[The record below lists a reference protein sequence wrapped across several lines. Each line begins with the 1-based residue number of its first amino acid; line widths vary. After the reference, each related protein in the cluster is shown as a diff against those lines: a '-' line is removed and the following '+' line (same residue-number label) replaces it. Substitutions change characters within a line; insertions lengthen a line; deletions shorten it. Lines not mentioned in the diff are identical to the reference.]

1 MQISTKALVIKVMDV
16 KENDRLITLLSAD
29 FGLIRAFVS
38 GGKKTTN
45 KNHAATSLF
54 CYCDFLLT
62 ISGDTYKVKEA
73 TLVSSFFKLSS
84 DISSLSL
91 AQYFCELAGTLAPED
106 SSANEH
112 LRLTLNT
119 LNFLCD
125 GQKSKNVLKAIFEM
139 RILSISG
146 YMPELVGCSECGLFD
161 DDIMCFYYEDGALL
175 CHNCLTQGKFA
186 YIDKTI
192 LSSLR
197 HIIYSEFN
205 KLFNF
210 TIPEESA
217 VKLSRIT
224 EEYLLYQTD
233 HSYQTLNFY
242 KSLN

>member
-1 MQISTKALVIKVMDV
+1 MLKSTKALVIKVMDV
-16 KENDRLITLLSAD
+16 KENDRLITLLTAD

-38 GGKKTTN
+38 GAKKPTH

-54 CYCDFLLT
+54 CYCDFLLSG
-62 ISGDTYKVKEA
+62 SGDTYKIKEA
-73 TLVSSFFKLSS
+73 TLISSFFKLSS
-84 DISSLSL
+84 DILALSL

-106 SSANEH
+106 SSASEH

-119 LNFLCD
+119 LNFLCE
-125 GQKSKNVLKAIFEM
+125 GGRSLSLLKAIFEM

-146 YMPELVGCSECGLFD
+146 YMPELVGCSECGKFD
-161 DDIMCFYYEDGALL
+161 DDIMHFYYEDGALL
-175 CHNCLTQGKFA
+175 CHECMAEGNFA

-197 HIIYSEFN
+197 HIVYSQFN

-217 VKLSRIT
+217 VKLSKIT
-224 EEYLLYQTD
+224 EEYLIFQTD
-233 HSYQTLNFY
+233 RTYQTLNFY
-242 KSLN
+242 KSLT

>member
-1 MQISTKALVIKVMDV
+1 MQKSTKALVIKVMDV

-38 GGKKTTN
+38 GGKKPTH

-62 ISGDTYKVKEA
+62 TSGDTYKVKEA
-73 TLVSSFFKLSS
+73 TLISSFFNLSS
-84 DISSLSL
+84 NILSLSL

-119 LNFLCD
+119 LNFLCE
-125 GQKSKNVLKAIFEM
+125 GEKSQYLLKAIFEM

-146 YMPELVGCSECGLFD
+146 YMPELVGCAECGIFD

-175 CHNCLTQGKFA
+175 CHNCMIDGKFA

-192 LSSLR
+192 LSSMR
-197 HIIYSEFN
+197 HIIYSKFN

-210 TIPEESA
+210 TVPAESA
-217 VKLSRIT
+217 LKLSKIT
-224 EEYLLYQTD
+224 EEYMLYQTD
-233 HSYQTLNFY
+233 RNYQTLNFY
-242 KSLN
+242 KSLI